1 MGLLDNIRELDS
13 GSRFAPARPIAPAT
27 PVNNNFAGLPVNNP
41 QAPQGM
47 SADDKSALALSLA
60 GSFAG
65 MSGNPN
71 TNSIMAGIAGQ
82 QATLQGRREK
92 ADALEISTNQAN
104 ATLMQLKAAGVPDEV
119 LAVARTN
126 PELLKA
132 ITSEFVK
139 SKYGKSDMLKFT
151 GVQTDPKTGQQ
162 YTIMSNP
169 NDGTSTRIDVAGA
182 VGQTPTQTLEIEN
195 AATTKLADI
204 AMAQKKG
211 FAAFDRASAMDE
223 SLAKLESAREAVKNG
238 ASSGFLARFVP
249 SFSAATTSL
258 RTTANSLGIDIINSA
273 TFGALSEKELQ
284 LALSTGLDL
293 NLQGEELNKHILEKI
308 AAQTKMRDWLISQ
321 SKILTKGDVTY
332 SSYIQKYNAEK
343 PRANPIVNYAS
354 PQNAGSGATGTGGLV
369 LSKKQIDIMTP
380 KQKAAFEQ
388 LTGVKLP

>member
-1 MGLLDNIRELDS
+1 MGLLDNIKGGPS
-13 GSRFAPARPIAPAT
+13 PSMS
-27 PVNNNFAGLPVNNP
+27 NN
-41 QAPQGM
+41 
-47 SADDKSALALSLA
+47 DRSALALGLA
-60 GSFAG
+60 SGFAG

-71 TNSIMAGIAGQ
+71 TASIMAGIEGQ
-82 QATLQGRREK
+82 QASLAARREK
-92 ADALEISTNQAN
+92 EEATKLLSSQSN
-104 ATLMQLKAAGVPDEV
+104 ATLMQLKAGGVPDEV

-126 PELLKA
+126 PELLKT
-132 ITSEFVK
+132 ITGEFVK

-182 VGQTPTQTLEIEN
+182 IGQTPTQKLEIEN
-195 AATTKLADI
+195 AATTRLADI

-223 SLAKLESAREAVKNG
+223 SLVKLESAREAVKNG

-258 RTTANSLGIDIINSA
+258 RNTANSLGIDIINSA

-293 NLQGEELNKHILEKI
+293 SLQGEELNKHILEKI